1 MVLDFSPLLYEIRG
15 KNTGKKL
22 WKLEEG
28 KREKRKGE
36 ERKERGRSD
45 GSSAT

>member
-28 KREKRKGE
+28 KREKRKGKKGGE
-36 ERKERGRSD
+36 ATVVQQPRD
-45 GSSAT
+45 G